1 MNPIDQALLSLPN
14 LDGNERIFLHNVL
27 GELPEDQQMNA
38 VELYKSKRK
47 DPQMVL
53 LTCLL
58 GLVVVAG
65 IHRFLLNQVGM
76 GLAYLLTAG
85 FCFIGTIIDAVNYQ
99 KLALEYNQQA
109 AAEAVATIKVMNRS

>member
-38 VELYKSKRK
+38 VQLYKSKRK

>member
-65 IHRFLLNQVGM
+65 IHRFLLNQVFM

-85 FCFIGTIIDAVNYQ
+85 FCYVGTILDAVNYRE
-99 KLALEYNQQA
+99 LALEYNQQA

>member
-53 LTCLL
+53 LTCLA

-85 FCFIGTIIDAVNYQ
+85 FCFVGTIIDAVNYR